1 MTPGAIIHAA
11 EVDRVTL
18 ALSPSGAI
26 KATGDSVAVE
36 RWIHAIREHK
46 DAIWEHLSQERTVL
60 TWLASIGETD
70 PAIIAATIAKCR
82 RDPDA
87 LAYFSTHAAEVVI

>member
-1 MTPGAIIHAA
+1 MTPGEIIQRAQA
-11 EVDRVTL
+11 DGVELIVFQ
-18 ALSPSGAI
+18 AGAI
-26 KATGDSVAVE
+26 KATGDGVVVE
-36 RWIHAIREHK
+36 RWIPAIREHK
-46 DAIWEHLSQERTVL
+46 DLILEHLSQEQAVL

-87 LAYFSTHAAEVVI
+87 LAYFLTHAAEVAL